1 MKKWEELNDELKN
14 INPALKQ
21 DFKEMEIL
29 VEIVSAIIKKRSE
42 LGLSQRELAKM
53 CNLPQSSI
61 ARIESCHVI
70 PKVETLLKIMAPLG
84 LKLVAVS
91 MWIGLPTDLMCIFCT
106 EAIKAID
113 LNHSMRVLTL

>member
-1 MKKWEELNDELKN
+1 MILNGEAVMKKWEKLIDELKD

-29 VEIVSAIIKKRSE
+29 AEIVSAIIKKRNE
-42 LGLSQRELAKM
+42 LGLSQRELAKT

-91 MWIGLPTDLMCIFCT
+91 I
-106 EAIKAID
+106 
-113 LNHSMRVLTL
+113 